1 MLSTSTRQN
10 LTQINLC
17 YIIFMNNTSNEKS
30 PMSDKLL
37 SDMLE
42 ENKRFKQ
49 EQRDKVVTAKQNTP
63 DKEPFDIAKF
73 GEFYSTRGDN
83 GEVLAT
89 PEVVEEYEA
98 EYYLKYPEIRSLQEY
113 ATRRKELDS
122 LSTN

>member
-1 MLSTSTRQN
+1 
-10 LTQINLC
+10 
-17 YIIFMNNTSNEKS
+17 
-30 PMSDKLL
+30 MSDKLL